1 QPSGFPTTSYRLCLI
16 HSNNRKKHLNEWI
29 RVEISMFGFF
39 EGPRWTAE
47 QIPDLKGRVAIV
59 TGANGGIGY
68 VTALELVRHGAKTY
82 LACRNETRAKEAIE
96 KIKAIVPGSD
106 PQFLKLDITSLNC
119 AHSAAQEFLKLE
131 NRLDIL
137 VNNAG
142 IAFTPYQLSE
152 DGIEL
157 QICNTTG
164 HFAFTVPL
172 LDLLEKTSKE
182 PDSHVRVVVTS
193 SEAHFWVWGTPD
205 FSSLESTHRHSFC
218 PIDRYGLSKLMNILF
233 INELQKKLSHTKI
246 ICTSIVR
253 PFDYTKAIPGL
264 SLIPAPQLASILAD
278 YVLLTPEQGAITLL
292 YAATDPDVDAK
303 DMRSAYLTPFG
314 KVSKPAKNARDPD
327 GILAAQVW
335 NLCEALV
342 KDKVKDH

>member
-1 QPSGFPTTSYRLCLI
+1 
-16 HSNNRKKHLNEWI
+16 
-29 RVEISMFGFF
+29 MFGFF
-39 EGPRWTAE
+39 E
-47 QIPDLKGRVAIV
+47 GRVAIV

-68 VTALELVRHGAKTY
+68 VTALELVRHGARTY
-82 LACRNETRAKEAIE
+82 LACRSETRAKEAIK

-182 PDSHVRVVVTS
+182 PDAHVRVVVTS
-193 SEAHFWVWGTPD
+193 SEAHFWVWGTPT
-205 FSSLESTHRHSFC
+205 FSSLESTHQHSFC
-218 PIDRYGLSKLMNILF
+218 PID
-233 INELQKKLSHTKI
+233 SHTKI
-246 ICTSIVR
+246 VCTSIHPGGVDTNIAR
-253 PFDYTKAIPGL
+253 GDWPERYPILKIFDWFK
-264 SLIPAPQLASILAD
+264 S

-292 YAATDPDVDAK
+292 YAATDPEVDAK

-314 KVSKPAKNARDPD
+314 KVSKPAKNAQDPD
-327 GILAAQVW
+327 GILGTQVW

>member
-1 QPSGFPTTSYRLCLI
+1 
-16 HSNNRKKHLNEWI
+16 
-29 RVEISMFGFF
+29 MFGFF
-39 EGPRWTAE
+39 EGPCWTAK

-68 VTALELVRHGAKTY
+68 VTALELVRHGARTY
-82 LACRNETRAKEAIE
+82 LACRSETRAKEAIK

-182 PDSHVRVVVTS
+182 PDAHVRVVVTS
-193 SEAHFWVWGTPD
+193 SEAHFWVWGTPT
-205 FSSLESTHRHSFC
+205 FSSLESTHQHSFC

-233 INELQKKLSHTKI
+233 TNELQKKLSHTKI
-246 ICTSIVR
+246 VCTSIHPGGVDTNIAR
-253 PFDYTKAIPGL
+253 GDWPERYPILKIFDWFK
-264 SLIPAPQLASILAD
+264 S

-292 YAATDPDVDAK
+292 YAATDPEVDAK

-314 KVSKPAKNARDPD
+314 KVSKPAKNAQDPD
-327 GILAAQVW
+327 GILGTQVW

>member
-1 QPSGFPTTSYRLCLI
+1 
-16 HSNNRKKHLNEWI
+16 
-29 RVEISMFGFF
+29 
-39 EGPRWTAE
+39 
-47 QIPDLKGRVAIV
+47 
-59 TGANGGIGY
+59 ANGGIGY
-68 VTALELVRHGAKTY
+68 VTALELVRHGARTY
-82 LACRNETRAKEAIE
+82 LACRSETRAKEAIK

-182 PDSHVRVVVTS
+182 PDAHVRVVVTS
-193 SEAHFWVWGTPD
+193 SEAHFWVWGTPT
-205 FSSLESTHRHSFC
+205 FSSLESTHQHSFC

-233 INELQKKLSHTKI
+233 TNELQKKLSHTKI
-246 ICTSIVR
+246 VCTSIHPGGVDTNIAR
-253 PFDYTKAIPGL
+253 GKDVHFSTLALTLTELIFHSKNSNNQNSGDWPERYPILKIFDWFK
-264 SLIPAPQLASILAD
+264 S

-292 YAATDPDVDAK
+292 YAATDPEVDAK

-314 KVSKPAKNARDPD
+314 KVSKPAKNAQDPD
-327 GILAAQVW
+327 GILGTQVW

>member
-1 QPSGFPTTSYRLCLI
+1 
-16 HSNNRKKHLNEWI
+16 
-29 RVEISMFGFF
+29 MFGFF

-119 AHSAAQEFLKLE
+119 AHSAAQEFLELE

-193 SEAHFWVWGTPD
+193 SEAHFWVWAPPIVHHWKHPGGVDTNIARGKD
-205 FSSLESTHRHSFC
+205 TYFST
-218 PIDRYGLSKLMNILF
+218 
-233 INELQKKLSHTKI
+233 
-246 ICTSIVR
+246 
-253 PFDYTKAIPGL
+253 
-264 SLIPAPQLASILAD
+264 LASTLAELIFHSKNPNIQNSGDWPERYPILKIFD
-278 YVLLTPEQGAITLL
+278 WFKSYVLLTPEQGAITLL
-292 YAATDPDVDAK
+292 YAATDPEVDAK

-327 GILAAQVW
+327 GILGTQVW